1 MANRTA
7 NDIYLAALSLLDAQ
21 DMDNNYKDR
30 SVAIIN
36 ALMSRCWQYTE
47 DYKGGSRSGFTAI
60 SSLDDELVG
69 FDDTLVFGVMPYG
82 LAAALYIGED
92 PLRAN
97 SWQQQFEENLFE
109 ARRIPSSIEPIEDVY
124 GFVNP
129 SSFARW

>member
-7 NDIYLAALSLLDAQ
+7 NDIYLAALAIMDEQ

-47 DYKGGSRSGFTAI
+47 DYKGGSRSGFAAI

-69 FDDTLVFGVMPYG
+69 FDDTLVLGVMPYG

-109 ARRIPSSIEPIEDVY
+109 ARRIPQNIEPIEDVY
-124 GFVNP
+124 GCVNP

>member
-7 NDIYLAALSLLDAQ
+7 NDIYLAALAIMDEQ

-47 DYKGGSRSGFTAI
+47 NYAGGSRSAFTAI

-109 ARRIPSSIEPIEDVY
+109 ARRIPQNIEPIEDVY

>member
-7 NDIYLAALSLLDAQ
+7 NEIYLAALAIMDEQDA
-21 DMDNNYKDR
+21 DNSYKDR
-30 SVAIIN
+30 SPALIN

-47 DYKGGSRSGFTAI
+47 KYKGGSRSGYTAI
-60 SSLDDELVG
+60 NSLDDEMVD
-69 FDDTLVFGVMPYG
+69 FDDTIILGVMPYG

-109 ARRIPSSIEPIEDVY
+109 ARRIPQNFEAIEDVY
-124 GFVNP
+124 GCVNP

>member
-1 MANRTA
+1 MANRIA
-7 NDIYLAALSLLDAQ
+7 NEIYLAALSIMDEQ

-47 DYKGGSRSGFTAI
+47 SYKGGSRSGFAAI
-60 SSLDDELVG
+60 SSLDDELEG
-69 FDDTLVFGVMPYG
+69 FDDTLVLGVMPYG

-97 SWQQQFEENLFE
+97 SWQQQFEENLLE
-109 ARRIPSSIEPIEDVY
+109 ARRVPSGIEPIEDVY
-124 GFVNP
+124 GCVNP

>member
-1 MANRTA
+1 MANRIA
-7 NDIYLAALSLLDAQ
+7 NEIYLAALSIMDEQ

-47 DYKGGSRSGFTAI
+47 NYKGGSRSGFTAI
-60 SSLDDELVG
+60 SSLDDELAG
-69 FDDTLVFGVMPYG
+69 FDDTLVLGVMPYG

-97 SWQQQFEENLFE
+97 SWQQQFEENLLE
-109 ARRIPSSIEPIEDVY
+109 ARRVPSGIEPIEDVY
-124 GFVNP
+124 GCVNP

>member
-7 NDIYLAALSLLDAQ
+7 NDIYLAALAIMDEQ

-47 DYKGGSRSGFTAI
+47 GYKGGSRSGFTAI
-60 SSLDDELVG
+60 SSLDDELEG
-69 FDDTLVFGVMPYG
+69 FDDTLVLGVMPYG

-124 GFVNP
+124 GCVNP